1 MKKTLTIFGLLLTTL
16 LFGQTTQ
23 MEMNYANG
31 GYIELAKMGMDQ
43 MEGYEIRETG
53 ILFPPARGLLSM
65 SKKNFYVLK
74 LVRTKDE
81 SIAAIMIA
89 EKGEKPVM
97 TVMDPKTD
105 RDWFGE
111 NNYEATE
118 RGPQGIYFDYQ
129 TSLAWMIMRQFWP
142 EYYEQ

>member
-1 MKKTLTIFGLLLTTL
+1 MKKILTIFGLLLTTL
-16 LFGQTTQ
+16 MFGQTTQ

-65 SKKNFYVLK
+65 SNQNFYVLK

-89 EKGEKPVM
+89 EKGVK
-97 TVMDPKTD
+97 TSDDCYGPKD
-105 RDWFGE
+105 RP
-111 NNYEATE
+111 
-118 RGPQGIYFDYQ
+118 R
-129 TSLAWMIMRQFWP
+129 LVR
-142 EYYEQ
+142 